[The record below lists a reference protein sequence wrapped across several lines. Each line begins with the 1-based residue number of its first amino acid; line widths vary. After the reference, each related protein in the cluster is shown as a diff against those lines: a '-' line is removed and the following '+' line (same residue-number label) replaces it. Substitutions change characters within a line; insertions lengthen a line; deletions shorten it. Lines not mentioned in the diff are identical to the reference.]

1 MAGDDN
7 PCPTFNPNPVI
18 ISDRVILDGWHGFIL
33 LLLWWLSCGVHLRLS
48 YLLSNSSTF
57 PWSTVKKNYALA
69 QNKWAQVQKY
79 SEGVDYVFIPTKD
92 SISSP
97 KLHMK

>member
-33 LLLWWLSCGVHLRLS
+33 LLL
-48 YLLSNSSTF
+48 
-57 PWSTVKKNYALA
+57 
-69 QNKWAQVQKY
+69 
-79 SEGVDYVFIPTKD
+79 
-92 SISSP
+92 
-97 KLHMK
+97 